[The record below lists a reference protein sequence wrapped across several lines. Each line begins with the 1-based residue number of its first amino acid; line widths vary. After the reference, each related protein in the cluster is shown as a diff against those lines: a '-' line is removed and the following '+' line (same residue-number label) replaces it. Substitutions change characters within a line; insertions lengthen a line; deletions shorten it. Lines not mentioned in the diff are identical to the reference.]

1 MILEAYLTG
10 GEQREALFNADVAPE
25 GSFIPIGSLFILP
38 YVISGISLA
47 STFILQ
53 FIGSTATVNEALSAI
68 CNILTIRE
76 HAQKITSLKD
86 EKPDLLPVSHR
97 EVNKSVKQV
106 ISILEG
112 QLKKT
117 SLPEDERDLAV
128 YRTLRSLLE
137 QPECTVEI
145 IKQLRESA

>member
-1 MILEAYLTG
+1 LEAYITG
-10 GEQREALFNADVAPE
+10 GEQRKALFNVDVAPE

-38 YVISGISLA
+38 YIISGISLA
-47 STFILQ
+47 SAFILQ
-53 FIGSTATVNEALSAI
+53 FIGSAATVNEALSAV
-68 CNILTIRE
+68 CNVLTIRE
-76 HAQKITSLKD
+76 HAQKVTSLKD
-86 EKPDLLPVSHR
+86 ETPDLLPVSQR
-97 EVNKSVKQV
+97 EVNRSINQI

-137 QPECTVEI
+137 QPECTVEL